1 MKVYTKTGDKGETSL
16 YDGTRVRKDSVRVES
31 YGTVDELNSHLGF
44 ASHFVDNDDIKE
56 KLFKIQK
63 KLFFVAGELATKEE
77 GKFKNGVTDED
88 IKSMEN
94 WIDEYLAKIEKVD
107 SFIIPGSS
115 QGSAALHV
123 ARTVC
128 RRAERRILALAR
140 EDDVRPTV
148 IKFVNRL
155 SDTIYTFARF
165 LETDLTKVDFA
176 EMGKETL

>member
-1 MKVYTKTGDKGETSL
+1 MKIYTKTGDKGETSL

-44 ASHFVDNDDIKE
+44 ASHFVEDDDVKA
-56 KLFKIQK
+56 KLFKVQK
-63 KLFFVAGELATKEE
+63 KLFFVAGELATKEP
-77 GKFKNGVTDED
+77 GRFKNSVTDED
-88 IKSMEN
+88 IETLEK
-94 WIDEYLAKIEKVD
+94 WIDEYLTKIEKVD

-115 QGSAALHV
+115 KGSAALHV

-155 SDTIYTFARF
+155 SDTIYAFARF
-165 LETDLTKVDFA
+165 LETDITKVDFN
-176 EMGKETL
+176 EMGKEKL

>member
-1 MKVYTKTGDKGETSL
+1 MAEKTVRL
-16 YDGTRVRKDSVRVES
+16 FTRQ
-31 YGTVDELNSHLGF
+31 N
-44 ASHFVDNDDIKE
+44 E
-56 KLFKIQK
+56 KTLEMLKNK
-63 KLFFVAGELATKEE
+63 

>member
-1 MKVYTKTGDKGETSL
+1 
-16 YDGTRVRKDSVRVES
+16 
-31 YGTVDELNSHLGF
+31 
-44 ASHFVDNDDIKE
+44 
-56 KLFKIQK
+56 
-63 KLFFVAGELATKEE
+63 
-77 GKFKNGVTDED
+77 
-88 IKSMEN
+88 MEN

-176 EMGKETL
+176 AMGKETL